1 MSTQL
6 EVLPDAHRLAE
17 AVAHRFVSAAN
28 AAIEAR
34 GRFVAALSGG
44 STPRSVYMR
53 LAAEPYASIVDWSRV
68 HILWGDERCVPPDHE
83 SSNYRMA
90 RVALLDRVPVPSANV
105 HRIRGEDD
113 PAEAARAYEHVLREI
128 LRTPMGPPRA
138 APGFRLDLV
147 LLGLGSDGH
156 TASLFPGSAS
166 LHENARWAVAEH
178 VDAVAM
184 WRVTMTAIVINAAA
198 EVAFVVAG
206 DAKAAIVQKVH
217 EGPVQPDQLPAQLIT
232 PAGGRL
238 SWFLDAAA
246 AADLQRLSR

>member
-1 MSTQL
+1 MSTHL
-6 EVLPDAHRLAE
+6 EVLPDAQHLAD

-28 AAIEAR
+28 AAIETR

-44 STPRSVYMR
+44 STPRSVYEL
-53 LAAEPYASIVDWSRV
+53 LAAGPFAGSVDWPRV
-68 HILWGDERCVPPDHE
+68 HILWGDERCVPPEHE

-90 RVALLDRVPVPSANV
+90 REALLDRVPVPSANV

-113 PAEAARAYEHVLREI
+113 PVEAARAYERVLREI

-138 APGFRLDLV
+138 DPGFRLDLV
-147 LLGLGSDGH
+147 LLGLGNDGH
-156 TASLFPGSAS
+156 TASLLPGSAS
-166 LHENARWAVAEH
+166 LRETSRWVVAEY
-178 VDAVAM
+178 VPAVAM

-206 DAKAAIVQKVH
+206 DAKAAIVQKVY

-246 AADLQRLSR
+246 AAGLQRLSR